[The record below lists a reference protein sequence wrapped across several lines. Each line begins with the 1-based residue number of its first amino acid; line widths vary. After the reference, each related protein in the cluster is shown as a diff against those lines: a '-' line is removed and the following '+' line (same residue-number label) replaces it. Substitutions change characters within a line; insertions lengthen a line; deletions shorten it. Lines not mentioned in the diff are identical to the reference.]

1 MNVKTI
7 LNAKGGAVISVTKDD
22 LIGGAAKI
30 LADNRIGAVMVLDG
44 ETIAGILSERDIVR
58 GVAEQGDLCLTQT
71 VATLMTSDVVTG
83 TPDDTMDQIMAMMTV
98 SVTWSS
104 SASPRRKWRRRPCG
118 NTSPPV
124 EQAGEA
130 VRPTLETP
138 AVSAY
143 TLSSRLS

>member
-7 LNAKGGAVISVTKDD
+7 LNVKGGAVISVTKDD

-83 TPDDTMDQIMAMMTV
+83 TPDDTMDQIMAMMTERRIRHLPILDGGQLAGVV
-98 SVTWSS
+98 SIGDVVKQRI
-104 SASPRRKWRRRPCG
+104 A
-118 NTSPPV
+118 
-124 EQAGEA
+124 EA
-130 VRPTLETP
+130 EMEAAALREYIATG
-138 AVSAY
+138 
-143 TLSSRLS
+143 